1 MSENFP
7 KSGSSI
13 DLSPISGNMGGS
25 PKVMYTYFLLSLAR
39 NYFEDMRAGDAG
51 SIERSTAALIAF
63 LPNASKREELWD
75 QYVKE
80 RDSDKF
86 EDLYINAS
94 VHTVGA
100 LISYLSDLLEFE
112 EKSTGGLM

>member
-39 NYFEDMRAGDAG
+39 NYFEDMRAGDTG

-63 LPNASKREELWD
+63 LPNPTKRTELWNR
-75 QYVKE
+75 YVKE
-80 RDSDKF
+80 RDSSGY
-86 EDLYINAS
+86 EERYIDAS
-94 VHTVGA
+94 VHTVGE
-100 LISYLSDLLEFE
+100 LISYLSELLEFE